1 MKKAVKIIMI
11 IFILAAL
18 AVAAAAAFCHWK
30 ERKYSETVVPANLS
44 ATSTVQRYF
53 EYWNAG
59 NNCRMRQL
67 TLNGQSL
74 VGSETDNFIP
84 SLYFFVSI
92 ECTQSVLL
100 DEKARNYD
108 DYYDNAIVTASF
120 TYKSTPGFGD
130 ERFDRE
136 NTGWN
141 FYLVKETESSPWRI
155 ISWEHE

>member
-18 AVAAAAAFCHWK
+18 AVAATAAFFHWK
-30 ERKYSETVVPANLS
+30 ERKYSETVVPGNLS
-44 ATSTVQRYF
+44 ATGTVQRYF

-59 NNCRMRQL
+59 NNNGMSQL
-67 TLNGQSL
+67 TVDGQSL
-74 VGSETDNFIP
+74 SSDETDNFIAT
-84 SLYFFVSI
+84 LYFFVSI
-92 ECTQSVLL
+92 ECTQSALL
-100 DEKARNYD
+100 DEKAHNYD
-108 DYYDNAIVTASF
+108 DYYDNAIVTTSF

-130 ERFDRE
+130 ERFQQE